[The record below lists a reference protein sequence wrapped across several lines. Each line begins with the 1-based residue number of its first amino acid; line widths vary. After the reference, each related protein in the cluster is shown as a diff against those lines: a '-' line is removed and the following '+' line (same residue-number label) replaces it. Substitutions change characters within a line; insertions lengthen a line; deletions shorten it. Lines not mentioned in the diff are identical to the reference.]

1 MNIANTDE
9 QWFNKKEVSAGE
21 KRLKLTWWIYKH
33 FGVFPIRLI
42 AFFITLGTILIKK
55 DIRVNSKK
63 YFQVL
68 FEFTQNKKYKPSF
81 LNSFKHTLN
90 YSYSLIDK
98 MLAYTDNY
106 KNISYDDNRSNDI
119 VFELINK
126 KRGAFFITTHIGN
139 VEMLR
144 ALIADS
150 NIPSVKI
157 NVFLQAS
164 QCEIF
169 NRFINNISNQKEIV
183 KLYPVENIDI
193 NTSIEIQEKLDNGE
207 FVFMAGDRL
216 SAGATESNYETK
228 LLNRKILLPLG
239 VMRFALMLKCPIF
252 ASICAK
258 ENDSYSIS
266 TEEFNINGSK
276 EERLKQLQEQY
287 TKVLEKY
294 TLKYPYQFYHFY
306 DVFEDSSLR
315 SE

>member
-1 MNIANTDE
+1 MAQHE

-21 KRLKLTWWIYKH
+21 HRLKLTWWIYKH
-33 FGVFPIRLI
+33 FGVIPVKLI
-42 AFFITLGTILIKK
+42 AFFITLGTLISKK
-55 DIRVNSKK
+55 DIRKYSND

-68 FEFTQNKKYKPSF
+68 YEFTKNKNYKPSF
-81 LNSFKHTLN
+81 INSLKHSLN

-98 MLAYTDNY
+98 MLAYSNNY
-106 KNISYDDNRSNDI
+106 KNISYKSDDI

-126 KRGAFFITTHIGN
+126 KKGAFFITTHIGN
-139 VEMLR
+139 IEMLR

-150 NIPSVKI
+150 NIPEVKI

-169 NRFINNISNQKEIV
+169 NRFVNSISDQNNVV

-193 NTSIEIQEKLDNGE
+193 NTSIEIQEKLNNGE

-216 SAGATESNYETK
+216 SAGATDASYEASF
-228 LLNRKILLPLG
+228 LNRKIQLPIG
-239 VMRFALMLKCPIF
+239 VMRFALMLNCPIF
-252 ASICAK
+252 VSVCAK
-258 ENDSYSIS
+258 EKKSYSVS
-266 TEEFNINGSK
+266 TEEFKTYGSK
-276 EERLKQLQEQY
+276 EEQLKQLQQQY
-287 TKVLEKY
+287 ARVLEEY

-306 DVFEDSSLR
+306 DLF